1 MIRQLLRTERSLFST
16 AFTLFDHWLLLI
28 WHCPLSS
35 NDFPLIDPTS
45 HLSQRIK
52 GVKLRPDSAYG
63 PCDVLPTECALAP
76 TISNSVSFVLIGT
89 GLGCQWEQKGL
100 CNYCEP
106 KPSWMRTFH
115 LRFFTFLTAANFMVV
130 TMKYIFNKYKRSL
143 FKPLSVTKQRIQ
155 CVVFQL

>member
-1 MIRQLLRTERSLFST
+1 MPKKEVKTSVLHLGFIHAHQRKSTCPAAEGRLPSMIRQLVRTERSLFST

-52 GVKLRPDSAYG
+52 GVKLRPDRAYG

-89 GLGCQWEQKGL
+89 GLGRQRAERIMQLLWTQAFW
-100 CNYCEP
+100 N
-106 KPSWMRTFH
+106 
-115 LRFFTFLTAANFMVV
+115 AD
-130 TMKYIFNKYKRSL
+130 
-143 FKPLSVTKQRIQ
+143 LSS
-155 CVVFQL
+155 